1 LISLFFSE
9 DQNKNRSSGASGV
22 LDRQIPVGT
31 IKGQLKLSIE
41 YRKDVLH
48 VMICHAKDL
57 AIPDGS
63 KDEPNSY
70 VKVYLRPDPHKATKR
85 KTRVVRKNRHPSFM
99 EMVSSRGMY
108 ILYNE
113 LNKVVVFSV
122 LNTQNMGAN
131 QTSFITVKMEYG

>member
-1 LISLFFSE
+1 MSA
-9 DQNKNRSSGASGV
+9 ASGF
-22 LDRQIPVGT
+22 DRQKSVGT

-41 YRKDVLH
+41 YHKDVLH
-48 VMICHAKDL
+48 VMVHHAKDL

-99 EMVSSRGMY
+99 EMVSSQQI
-108 ILYNE
+108 ILF
-113 LNKVVVFSV
+113 L
-122 LNTQNMGAN
+122 M
-131 QTSFITVKMEYG
+131 SF

>member
-1 LISLFFSE
+1 MHKKFKVNRIKIKIGHMIKLHHWFFKDIYFYQYIIWSRYFTE
-9 DQNKNRSSGASGV
+9 GNKSTGSAKSGSVVGGM
-22 LDRQIPVGT
+22 DRQKSVGA

-41 YRKDVLH
+41 YRKDILH

-99 EMVSSRGMY
+99 EMVSSH
-108 ILYNE
+108 
-113 LNKVVVFSV
+113 
-122 LNTQNMGAN
+122 
-131 QTSFITVKMEYG
+131 

>member
-1 LISLFFSE
+1 M
-9 DQNKNRSSGASGV
+9 
-22 LDRQIPVGT
+22 DRQKSVGA

-41 YRKDVLH
+41 YRKDILH

-70 VKVYLRPDPHKATKR
+70 VKVYLRPDVHKATKR

-99 EMVSSRGMY
+99 EMVSSHCPAPVGR
-108 ILYNE
+108 
-113 LNKVVVFSV
+113 
-122 LNTQNMGAN
+122 
-131 QTSFITVKMEYG
+131 

>member
-1 LISLFFSE
+1 MSA
-9 DQNKNRSSGASGV
+9 ASG
-22 LDRQIPVGT
+22 LDRQKSVGT

-41 YRKDVLH
+41 YHKDVLH
-48 VMICHAKDL
+48 VMVHHAKDL

-99 EMVSSRGMY
+99 EMVSSQQIVLFLREVEQGERGIGPHLPQFCP
-108 ILYNE
+108 ILE
-113 LNKVVVFSV
+113 
-122 LNTQNMGAN
+122 
-131 QTSFITVKMEYG
+131 I

>member
-1 LISLFFSE
+1 MTIFLIFSE
-9 DQNKNRSSGASGV
+9 DQNKNRSSGASGA

-108 ILYNE
+108 IVHNE

-122 LNTQNMGAN
+122 LYHLMGYKF
-131 QTSFITVKMEYG
+131 SL

>member
-1 LISLFFSE
+1 MILLFFSE
-9 DQNKNRSSGASGV
+9 DQNKNRSSGASGA

-99 EMVSSRGMY
+99 EMVSSLGMY
-108 ILYNE
+108 IVHNE
-113 LNKVVVFSV
+113 LNKVVVFS
-122 LNTQNMGAN
+122 G
-131 QTSFITVKMEYG
+131 

>member
-1 LISLFFSE
+1 MVNFL
-9 DQNKNRSSGASGV
+9 GV
-22 LDRQIPVGT
+22 LIQNEKVSETKPPF
-31 IKGQLKLSIE
+31 KGQLKLSIE

-108 ILYNE
+108 IVHNE
-113 LNKVVVFSV
+113 LNEVVVFSV
-122 LNTQNMGAN
+122 LNHLMVYKF
-131 QTSFITVKMEYG
+131 SLYIYRIKKITLKVTIYDI

>member
-1 LISLFFSE
+1 MVNFLRVLSQNEKLSE
-9 DQNKNRSSGASGV
+9 TK
-22 LDRQIPVGT
+22 PPF
-31 IKGQLKLSIE
+31 KGQLKLSIE

-108 ILYNE
+108 IVHNE
-113 LNKVVVFSV
+113 LNKVMLFSSE
-122 LNTQNMGAN
+122 A
-131 QTSFITVKMEYG
+131 TSLAAQAFPACFCWVHILVSSSGWW

>member
-1 LISLFFSE
+1 M
-9 DQNKNRSSGASGV
+9 
-22 LDRQIPVGT
+22 GT

-41 YRKDVLH
+41 YHKDVLH
-48 VMICHAKDL
+48 VMVHHAKDL

-99 EMVSSRGMY
+99 EMVSSQQIVLFLWQGFRQFCLFSQMY
-108 ILYNE
+108 NP
-113 LNKVVVFSV
+113 NKTKEHFSP
-122 LNTQNMGAN
+122 
-131 QTSFITVKMEYG
+131 

>member
-1 LISLFFSE
+1 MPNFVNLIDFVIFFSE
-9 DQNKNRSSGASGV
+9 DQNKNRSSGGV

-99 EMVSSRGMY
+99 EMVSSCGMY
-108 ILYNE
+108 ILHIE
-113 LNKVVVFSV
+113 LNKIVVFSV
-122 LNTQNMGAN
+122 
-131 QTSFITVKMEYG
+131 SIIKS

>member
-1 LISLFFSE
+1 MISLFFSE